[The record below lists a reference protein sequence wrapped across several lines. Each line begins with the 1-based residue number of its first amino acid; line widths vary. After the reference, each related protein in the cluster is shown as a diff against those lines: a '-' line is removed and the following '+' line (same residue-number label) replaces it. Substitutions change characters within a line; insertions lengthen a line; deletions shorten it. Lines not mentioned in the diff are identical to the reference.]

1 MKQGITFGFIN
12 GIIDMLALL
21 TGLWATKVSKV
32 GIIGAMVAL
41 IISNPLNDSYALYI
55 SEESTDSEKAKIKA
69 KNALISQIAI
79 HVVFLLIVI
88 LTPNTGT
95 ALIISLA
102 FSIITIIGF
111 NQYNNINI
119 VSTRNTLLVI
129 FTLVTITYIADHA
142 VFKYFKN
149 LKI

>member
-1 MKQGITFGFIN
+1 MMQGITFGFIN

-55 SEESTDSEKAKIKA
+55 SEESTDSEKAKTKA
-69 KNALISQIAI
+69 KNALISQIVTHLI
-79 HVVFLLIVI
+79 FLLIVI
-88 LTPNTGT
+88 FTPNTET
-95 ALIISLA
+95 ALIISFV

-111 NQYNNINI
+111 NKYNNI
-119 VSTRNTLLVI
+119 VSTRSTLLMI

>member
-1 MKQGITFGFIN
+1 MMQGITFGFIN

-69 KNALISQIAI
+69 KNALISQIVTHLI
-79 HVVFLLIVI
+79 FLLIVI
-88 LTPNTGT
+88 FTPNTET
-95 ALIISLA
+95 ALIISFV

-111 NQYNNINI
+111 NNYNNI
-119 VSTRNTLLVI
+119 VSTRSTLLMI